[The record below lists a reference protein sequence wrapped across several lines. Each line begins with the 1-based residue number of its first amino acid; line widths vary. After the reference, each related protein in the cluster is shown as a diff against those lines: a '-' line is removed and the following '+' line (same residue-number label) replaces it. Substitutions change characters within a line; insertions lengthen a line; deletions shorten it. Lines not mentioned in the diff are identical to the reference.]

1 MIYRNRQA
9 SHISLMDLPLIKDT
23 ETQHMMI
30 TGTTGS
36 GKTNAFKHLMNQTR
50 DQKAVIVDP
59 TGEFLHAYYDP
70 RCDVVM
76 NPFDERFPGWDLFG
90 ECREPYRYDE
100 IAESLIPASDHDL
113 FWTQSAKTVLSS
125 ILSSLVETKETDIAH
140 IIERANTMSLK
151 ELHKKLSK
159 TKAAALLDPQSEKT
173 ATSIRMNVSANIA
186 CLENVKAH
194 YKNPLSIRRWI
205 QDDSEGGWLFLTA
218 MPRTTCNFTPSAF
231 LLDLHCH

>member
-1 MIYRNRQA
+1 
-9 SHISLMDLPLIKDT
+9 
-23 ETQHMMI
+23 
-30 TGTTGS
+30 
-36 GKTNAFKHLMNQTR
+36 
-50 DQKAVIVDP
+50 
-59 TGEFLHAYYDP
+59 
-70 RCDVVM
+70 
-76 NPFDERFPGWDLFG
+76 
-90 ECREPYRYDE
+90 
-100 IAESLIPASDHDL
+100 
-113 FWTQSAKTVLSS
+113 
-125 ILSSLVETKETDIAH
+125 
-140 IIERANTMSLK
+140 MSLK